1 MCAFTGGRCNVNRAE
16 PYLQHD
22 TTSKWDMLTFFAPTF
37 PISRSSDID
46 IGRKDGGAVLEGVVV
61 F

>member
-1 MCAFTGGRCNVNRAE
+1 MKRAM

-22 TTSKWDMLTFFAPTF
+22 STPKWDVLTFFEAIF
-37 PISRSSDID
+37 PISLSSDID
-46 IGRKDGGAVLEGVVV
+46 IRREDGGAVLEGVVV

>member
-1 MCAFTGGRCNVNRAE
+1 MKRAE
-16 PYLQHD
+16 PYLQHE
-22 TTSKWDMLTFFAPTF
+22 TTSKWAVLTYFAATF

-46 IGRKDGGAVLEGVVV
+46 IGRQDGDAAVEGVVV